1 MKSALDLADAP
12 DITQMRVPDFFIVGS
27 PKTGTTW
34 LHATLR
40 KHPQIFMPKIKE
52 PQFLASD
59 ARPRARHERA
69 SRELGYPKTLEDYL
83 ALFEDAMP
91 TQLVGEATPT
101 YLWSRTAA
109 ENIAG
114 LQPDAR
120 IIAILREPASFLHS
134 LHNAFLRGRNE
145 AEPDL
150 RKAMA
155 LEADRR
161 EGRHIPRRSHRPQFL
176 QYSEHVRYVEQLR
189 RYHRHFP
196 AERVLVLIYDD
207 FRNDNAA
214 SVRKVLQFL
223 EVDDESPIAVKRA
236 NVTKQPLRSRR
247 ARRMMNSISRGQGP
261 VARSTKMTVKALTT
275 IPVRHAVRD
284 GVRQMTRRER
294 ARTEAPPPD
303 DRLMLEL
310 RKRFKGEVVALSEY
324 LDRDL
329 VTLWGYQDID

>member
-1 MKSALDLADAP
+1 MDAAHV
-12 DITQMRVPDFFIVGS
+12 THMRVPDFFIVGS
-27 PKTGTTW
+27 PKTGTTS

-59 ARPRARHERA
+59 ARPRAKHERA
-69 SRELGYPKTLEDYL
+69 PRELGYPKTLEDYL
-83 ALFEDAMP
+83 ALFEQALP
-91 TQLVGEATPT
+91 GQLVGEATPT

-109 ENIAG
+109 ENIAS

-134 LHNAFLRGRNE
+134 LHHAFLRGRNE

-150 RKAMA
+150 RRAMA

-176 QYSEHVRYVEQLR
+176 QYSEHVRYVEQLS
-189 RYHRHFP
+189 RYRAHFS

-207 FRNDNAA
+207 FRSDNAA
-214 SVRKVLQFL
+214 TVRRVLQFL
-223 EVDDESPIAVKRA
+223 EVDDESPIAIKRV

-247 ARRMMNSISRGQGP
+247 ARHVMNSISRGQGP
-261 VARSTKMTVKALTT
+261 IARSAKVTVKALTT
-275 IPVRHAVRD
+275 LPVRHAVQRSV
-284 GVRQMTRRER
+284 GQVTRRQR
-294 ARTEAPPPD
+294 ARTHAPAPD
-303 DRLMLEL
+303 ERFMLEL
-310 RKRFKGEVVALSEY
+310 RQRFKGEVLALSEY

-329 VTLWGYQDID
+329 VTLWGYHDID